1 MSKLSHMDIF
11 TSFRLRYFLR
21 RNASRLILIFCD
33 WKNVWETYFRIN
45 KAIKLGKFQIVLDN
59 FLLFAFFAVVIS
71 LLKLYTWPSH
81 SSFLFLLS
89 IVASRMSVM
98 CMSERMDDITKLLK
112 AFIHWSSTYDSIP
125 AEFGGQFLE
134 LVWNIYP
141 LWTRSFRLLYFSR
154 RFLVMKRGFSGI
166 FNA

>member
-21 RNASRLILIFCD
+21 RNVSRLILIFRDC
-33 WKNVWETYFRIN
+33 KNVRETYFRIN

-59 FLLFAFFAVVIS
+59 FLLFAFFTVVIS

-112 AFIHWSSTYDSIP
+112 AFIHWSSTYNSIP
-125 AEFGGQFLE
+125 AEFRGQFLE
-134 LVWNIYP
+134 LVWNIHP
-141 LWTRSFRLLYFSR
+141 FWTWSFRLLYFIR
-154 RFLVMKRGFSGI
+154 RFLIMKRGFSGI

>member
-1 MSKLSHMDIF
+1 MDIF

-71 LLKLYTWPSH
+71 LLKLYT
-81 SSFLFLLS
+81 
-89 IVASRMSVM
+89 
-98 CMSERMDDITKLLK
+98 
-112 AFIHWSSTYDSIP
+112 
-125 AEFGGQFLE
+125 
-134 LVWNIYP
+134 
-141 LWTRSFRLLYFSR
+141 
-154 RFLVMKRGFSGI
+154 
-166 FNA
+166 